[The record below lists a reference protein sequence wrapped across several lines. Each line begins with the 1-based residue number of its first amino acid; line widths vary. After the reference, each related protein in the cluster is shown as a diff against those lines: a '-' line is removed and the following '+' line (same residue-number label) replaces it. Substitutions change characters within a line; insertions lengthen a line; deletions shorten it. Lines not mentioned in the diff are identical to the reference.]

1 MDNNNNYNWAHK
13 PEFVQQQQTG
23 VVAKRFFANV
33 FLWMFIA
40 LGLSTLAA
48 VVMANSPAAMDYLIK
63 YDADGNRAGMSILG
77 YVAMFS
83 PLALVLLMSAGLSRL
98 SYPALLGIFVAY
110 SVLTGISLSFI
121 LLTYTA
127 GSVVA
132 CFASAAGIFGI
143 MAVLGY
149 TTETDLSK
157 FGPILMVGVI
167 GLVIASVINMFLGSS
182 TFDYIMSFFGVAI
195 FTALTAYDVQKLK
208 RIGEGIEE
216 NGDQVAV
223 ADTKKL
229 AIMGA
234 LSLYLDFINIFLF
247 LLRIFGSRK

>member
-1 MDNNNNYNWAHK
+1 MDNNNNFNWVQK
-13 PEFVQQQQTG
+13 PEVVQDQTG
-23 VVAKRFFANV
+23 VVAKKFFASV

-48 VVMANSPAAMDYLIK
+48 VFMANTPAAMDYLVK
-63 YDADGNRAGMSILG
+63 YNAEGQRTGMTMLG

-98 SYPALLGIFVAY
+98 SYGALLGVFVLY

-121 LLTYTA
+121 LLTYTS

-132 CFASAAGIFGI
+132 CFAAATGIFGI
-143 MAVLGY
+143 MALLGY
-149 TTETDLSK
+149 TTDTDLSK

-167 GLVIASVINMFLGSS
+167 GLVIASVINMFIGSS
-182 TFDYIMSFFGVAI
+182 QFDYIMSFFGVAI

-208 RIGEGIEE
+208 RIGEGIEA
-216 NGDQVAV
+216 NGDQIVL

-234 LSLYLDFINIFLF
+234 LSLYLDFLNIFLF
-247 LLRIFGSRK
+247 LLRIFGDRR

>member
-1 MDNNNNYNWAHK
+1 MDNNNNYNWTQQSV
-13 PEFVQQQQTG
+13 FVEKQEGT
-23 VVAKRFFANV
+23 VAKKFFANV

-40 LGLSTLAA
+40 LGVSTLAA
-48 VVMANSPAAMDYLIK
+48 LFMANSPAALNYLINQPTETSR
-63 YDADGNRAGMSILG
+63 GGLSILG

-98 SYPALLGIFVAY
+98 SYGALLGIFILY

-121 LLTYTA
+121 LLIYTS

-132 CFASAAGIFGI
+132 CFAGAAGIFGI
-143 MAVLGY
+143 MAILGY
-149 TTETDLSK
+149 TTNTDLTK

-167 GLVIASVINMFLGSS
+167 GLVIASVINMFLKSPG
-182 TFDYIMSFFGVAI
+182 FDYIMSFFGVAI

-208 RIGEGIEE
+208 RIGAGIEE
-216 NGDQVAV
+216 NGDQIAV
-223 ADTKKL
+223 TDTKKL